1 MTAPPEGP
9 GPISSQNILEALAAA
24 LVSLSVWFM
33 RKSGRQPRPT
43 GLATQADIQKLNDAL
58 EGLRRSQ
65 ELMGR
70 DVQHISNMQASQEN
84 RIDRLEI
91 ARGFGAG
98 AD

>member
-9 GPISSQNILEALAAA
+9 GPISSQNLLEALAAA
-24 LVSLSVWFM
+24 LISLSVWFM
-33 RKSGRQPRPT
+33 RKSGRQPRPN
-43 GLATQADIQKLNDAL
+43 GIATQADIQKLNDL
-58 EGLRRSQ
+58 VEGLKRSQ
-65 ELMGR
+65 ELMNR
-70 DVQHISNMQASQEN
+70 EVQHISNVQANQEN